1 MNKSK
6 EFPYSE
12 VRDSRGDTI
21 LRPLLPLELDYRN
34 KKLEVRGLLDS
45 GADINVLPY
54 QLGLDLGANS
64 DESQTALRLSGN
76 LANFE
81 ARGLLLN
88 ATVAD
93 QAPVRLAFAWT
104 KAENVPLIL
113 GQVNFFL
120 EFDVCFFRSKGIFQV
135 GQKSAK

>member
-12 VRDSRGDTI
+12 LRDSRGDTI

-45 GADINVLPY
+45 GADV
-54 QLGLDLGANS
+54 
-64 DESQTALRLSGN
+64 
-76 LANFE
+76 
-81 ARGLLLN
+81 
-88 ATVAD
+88 
-93 QAPVRLAFAWT
+93 
-104 KAENVPLIL
+104 L

-120 EFDVCFFRSKGIFQV
+120 EFDVCFFRSRGILQV
-135 GQKSAK
+135 GQKSTK